1 MGQAAKQFDYGRT
14 DAQGADPL
22 APRVVEMRD
31 RGEGR
36 APGRVQDRGTSAL
49 AVTIFADRSYLRA
62 EMEEDASAAGLR
74 IAQTSDLG
82 NLLAEGPGPALGDL
96 VLVDCPVI
104 DGAELAALARLDLRA
119 AKSGSQL
126 VVSTSIGSLDDVF
139 GCLDQSDA
147 QILVT
152 PSRADRVI
160 ALGRTL
166 ARAGNR
172 VRELS
177 EEDRLALL
185 RLTEQVGQIAQ
196 KLEAL
201 SSSSTGAAAQ
211 ASAFRFDGADDE
223 ARMDEGTDRLVRAA
237 RPPLPDPRLVRKI
250 IRQRQLR
257 ARFFEGD
264 LFADPAWDMLLD
276 LTAARAEHVRVS
288 VTSLCIASGVP
299 PTTALRWIGQMTDA
313 SLLQR
318 VDDETDRRRA
328 FITLTDKAADA
339 MARYFAE
346 LGASAATL
354 V

>member
-1 MGQAAKQFDYGRT
+1 MQ
-14 DAQGADPL
+14 PL
-22 APRVVEMRD
+22 AV
-31 RGEGR
+31 
-36 APGRVQDRGTSAL
+36 S
-49 AVTIFADRSYLRA
+49 IFADRGYLRA
-62 EMEEDASAAGLR
+62 EMAEDAAAAGLR
-74 IAQTSDLG
+74 VAQTSDLER
-82 NLLAEGPGPALGDL
+82 LVADVATPGLGDV

-104 DGAELAALARLDLRA
+104 DGSELAALSRLDSRA
-119 AKSGSQL
+119 AQSGSQL
-126 VVSTSIGSLDDVF
+126 VVSTSIGSLDEVY
-139 GCLDQSDA
+139 GCLDQSEA

-152 PSRADRVI
+152 PSRAERVI
-160 ALGRTL
+160 AMGRVL
-166 ARAGNR
+166 ARTGNR
-172 VRELS
+172 VRELG
-177 EEDRLALL
+177 EEDRLTLL
-185 RLTEQVGQIAQ
+185 RLTEQVTNIAAR
-196 KLEAL
+196 LEQL
-201 SSSSTGAAAQ
+201 SSGNNVDAET
-211 ASAFRFDGADDE
+211 ASAFRFNGENGEAGPTRLDD
-223 ARMDEGTDRLVRAA
+223 GTDRLVRTA

-276 LTAARAEHVRVS
+276 LTAARVEHVRVS

-313 SLLQR
+313 GLLQR

-346 LGASAATL
+346 LGSSANAL